1 MATIKDVAAK
11 AGVSVATVSRVLNG
25 SGYADAATAQR
36 VHEAV
41 EALGYKRNVHWSRLA
56 SQSSRTV
63 LFLLGNRETMNSMQ
77 MRLLVSCERVLHREG
92 FDCLFTRHSYPADA
106 KANDLELPRL
116 LAQDGAVDGV
126 ILAGIHSENLLKRLD
141 HMKLPYVLLGSNFL
155 GPDKALSRNCVLYDD
170 RTGMY
175 EATGHLLR
183 FGHRRIAF
191 IGDRSKA
198 WFERRYLGYE
208 QAMQEARLDSIA
220 VTAPWSVSYVD
231 YGLMGVAELLRG
243 NAAPSAILAANDEI
257 AAGVWKELMRRQIAI
272 PSQISLIGFGDRA
285 EFSILEPALTSVTVF
300 EEQLGERLATML
312 LERLH
317 NGSKALASEIFPAKL
332 VERHSC
338 GVFREALPLRRP
350 ARL

>member
-1 MATIKDVAAK
+1 MATIRDVAAK
-11 AGVSVATVSRVLNG
+11 AGVSVATVSRVLNA

-36 VHEAV
+36 VNEAV

-77 MRLLVSCERVLHREG
+77 MRLLVSCEKVLHREG
-92 FDCLFTRHSYPADA
+92 YDCLFTRHSYAADL
-106 KANDLELPRL
+106 KANELELPRL
-116 LAQDGAVDGV
+116 LRQDGAVDGV

-141 HMKLPYVLLGSNFL
+141 HMKVPYVLLGSNFL
-155 GPDKALSRNCVLYDD
+155 GPDKALSKNCVLYDD
-170 RTGMY
+170 ETGMY

-183 FGHRRIAF
+183 LGHRRIAF
-191 IGDRSKA
+191 IGDRTKA

-208 QAMQEARLDSIA
+208 RAMQESGNTPIA
-220 VTAPWSVSYVD
+220 VSSPWSVSNVD
-231 YGLMGVAELLRG
+231 YGMMGAAELLRG
-243 NAAPSAILAANDEI
+243 APEPTAILAGNDEI
-257 AAGVWKELMRRQIAI
+257 AAGVWKELMRRQVSI
-272 PSQISLIGFGDRA
+272 PAQISLIGFGDRA
-285 EFSILEPALTSVTVF
+285 EFTILEPALTSVTVF

-312 LERLH
+312 LERLA
-317 NGSKALASEIFPAKL
+317 NGAKPLASEMFPAKL

-338 GVFREALPLRRP
+338 GVMREAIPLRRP